1 MDWNILPTM
10 HLSGSQGLVCVSTTV
25 PLELVLRVV
34 FASVSLQVAPQLAG
48 FGLSQVRVLVCVL
61 LEVTLLHGPH

>member
-1 MDWNILPTM
+1 M
-10 HLSGSQGLVCVSTTV
+10 HKAASQGLVCVSTTV
-25 PLELVLRVV
+25 PLALVLRVV
-34 FASVSLQVAPQLAG
+34 FGSVSLQGAPPLAG